1 MHSFATLLTHSYCFP
16 KRSEEEL
23 PNSQVAVQQTHPET
37 TAVEITGKL
46 QMYLV
51 LEVCFSISIILV
63 YHFHLSY
70 SFYC

>member
-1 MHSFATLLTHSYCFP
+1 MYSFATLLTHTVFP

-23 PNSQVAVQQTHPET
+23 PNSQVAVQQTYPEST
-37 TAVEITGKL
+37 GVEITGKL

-70 SFYC
+70 SFYY